1 MYEFIT
7 QNYIYYPFT
16 LITFVMCCCWFDRY
30 CLKKYCERKP
40 ELVLPRQRNNSIS
53 DYSDSEIETKT
64 DSETDS
70 ETASERDSETDSERD
85 SERDTSDIEMIIK
98 PDYDEDTVYEYG
110 RPLALG

>member
-30 CLKKYCERKP
+30 CLKKYCERKN

-53 DYSDSEIETKT
+53 DYSDSETDIET

-70 ETASERDSETDSERD
+70 ET
-85 SERDTSDIEMIIK
+85 DTSDIIMGIK
-98 PDYDEDTVYEYG
+98 PDYDEDTEDEYG

>member
-30 CLKKYCERKP
+30 CLKKYCERNN
-40 ELVLPRQRNNSIS
+40 ELVLPRERNNSIS
-53 DYSDSEIETKT
+53 DYSDSDIETKT
-64 DSETDS
+64 DSEIYSETDTETDS
-70 ETASERDSETDSERD
+70 ETDL
-85 SERDTSDIEMIIK
+85 SDIEMTIK
-98 PDYDEDTVYEYG
+98 PDYDEDTEDEYG